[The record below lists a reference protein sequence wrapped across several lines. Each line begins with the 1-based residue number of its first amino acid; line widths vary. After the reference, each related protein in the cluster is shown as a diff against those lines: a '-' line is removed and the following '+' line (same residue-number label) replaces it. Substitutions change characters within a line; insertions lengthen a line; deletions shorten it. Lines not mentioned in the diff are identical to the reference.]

1 MSTSQYIIIFCDLV
15 GSSEVATEVSPDDYA
30 KYIQSFYFAGTAALK
45 FAYEIGW
52 KEERHSLLR
61 ETTGDELLIMKK
73 VVDIDQDIFTAL
85 AFVYT
90 FKLYWLMS
98 AYTVKK
104 ILNHRPPREISF
116 GLHVGD
122 MARVGQSEKWVSYD
136 INIAKRVEGISREGM
151 SSNVYVTKYIA
162 EKYSQWRREHI
173 FENMNQ
179 LEKIR
184 VLSCTD
190 FLAAEARKLRGISGH
205 VYVCEAIPRFTDP
218 TAQAVFKGIKE
229 QNQDF
234 RSYLGML
241 SCIRI
246 LGLNFKSNKWAD
258 NKHPFLTA
266 GGGLS
271 LTRIE
276 EFVNNLVRI
285 SLSSG
290 NRWFNLDTFYIVS
303 TLHHFIET
311 LSGEKASKD
320 MDFTKEIEMIYS
332 QLFVDY

>member
-73 VVDIDQDIFTAL
+73 IVDIDQDIFTAL

-122 MARVGQSEKWVSYD
+122 MARVGESEKWVSYD
-136 INIAKRVEGISREGM
+136 INIAKRVEGISREGV
-151 SSNVYVTKYIA
+151 SSNVFVTKYIA

-173 FENMNQ
+173 FTNMNQ
-179 LEKIR
+179 LENIR

-190 FLAAEARKLRGISGH
+190 FLTAEAKKLRGISGQ
-205 VYVCEAIPRFTDP
+205 VYVCEAIPKFNDP
-218 TAQAVFKGIKE
+218 TAQAVFKAIKE
-229 QNQDF
+229 GNQDY

-241 SCIRI
+241 SCIHI
-246 LGLNFKSNKWAD
+246 LALNFKSNKWVD
-258 NKHPFLTA
+258 DKHPFIA
-266 GGGLS
+266 EGNGLS
-271 LTRIE
+271 MKCVK
-276 EFVNNLVRI
+276 EFADNLVTL

-290 NRWFNLDTFYIVS
+290 NRWFNLDTFYIIS
-303 TLHHFIET
+303 TLHRFIET
-311 LSGEKASKD
+311 ISGEPATKD
-320 MDFTKEIEMIYS
+320 MDFTKDREMIYS
-332 QLFVDY
+332 QLFID

>member
-30 KYIQSFYFAGTAALK
+30 KYIQSFYFAGTSALK

-73 VVDIDQDIFTAL
+73 VVDIEQDIFTAL

-116 GLHVGD
+116 GLHVGE
-122 MARVGQSEKWVSYD
+122 MARVGDSEKWVSYD
-136 INIAKRVEGISREGM
+136 INIAKRVEGISREGI
-151 SSNVYVTKYIA
+151 SSNVFVTKYIA

-173 FENMNQ
+173 FENMDQ
-179 LEKIR
+179 LENIR

-190 FLAAEARKLRGISGH
+190 FLPAEAKRLRGISGH
-205 VYVCEAIPRFTDP
+205 VYVCEAIPRFNDP
-218 TAQAVFKGIKE
+218 TAQAVFKAIKE
-229 QNQDF
+229 GNQDY

-241 SCIRI
+241 SCIHI
-246 LGLNFKSNKWAD
+246 LSLNFKSNKWAD
-258 NKHPFLTA
+258 DKHPFLKV

-271 LTRIE
+271 LKRIK
-276 EFVNNLVRI
+276 EFADNLVTV

-290 NRWFNLDTFYIVS
+290 NRWFNLDTFYIIS
-303 TLHHFIET
+303 TLHRFIET
-311 LSGEKASKD
+311 ISGELVTEE
-320 MDFTKEIEMIYS
+320 MDFTKDTEMIYS
-332 QLFVDY
+332 QLFID